1 MAEPLTPMTLPEA
14 PRGKRSLWVLAAA
27 VASMALT
34 ARLGWWQLDRAAQK
48 ETLQAAIETQ
58 AAAPELPA
66 DALPNDVASAER
78 EQYRRITLRGTW
90 LAEHTVYLDNRQMRG
105 RPGFFVLTP
114 LKLPAG
120 DAVLVQ
126 RGWIPR
132 DATERAR
139 IAPFATAAGEVT
151 LHGRIAPW
159 PSRLTALGA
168 EAPGPIR
175 QNLDRAD
182 YAAQTQQALR
192 PVAIAELADAAN
204 ANDGLLRDWPMPAVD
219 VYKHYGYAAQWFAFC
234 ALTAGLYVW
243 FQLIRPRRRAHVAD
257 AG

>member
-1 MAEPLTPMTLPEA
+1 MAEPLTPSTA
-14 PRGKRSLWVLAAA
+14 AAQRAKRPIWVLVAAL
-27 VASMALT
+27 VTMALT

-48 ETLQAAIETQ
+48 VALQTAIEMQ
-58 AAAPELPA
+58 AAAPELLA
-66 DALPNDVASAER
+66 EALPSDAVAAEH
-78 EQYRRITLRGTW
+78 EHYRRITLQGTW
-90 LAEHTVYLDNRQMRG
+90 LAEHTMYLDNRQMRG
-105 RPGFFVLTP
+105 RPGFFVMTP

-132 DATERAR
+132 DATDRTR
-139 IAPFATAAGEVT
+139 IAPFETRAGEIT

-168 EAPGPIR
+168 DAPGPIR
-175 QNLDRAD
+175 QNLDLAEV
-182 YAAQTQQALR
+182 AAQTQRALR
-192 PVAIAELADAAN
+192 PLSIVELADAAN
-204 ANDGLLRDWPMPAVD
+204 ANDGLSRDWPMPAVD

-234 ALTAGLYVW
+234 TLTAGLYVW
-243 FQLIRPRRRAHVAD
+243 FQLIRPRRRARAAD

>member
-1 MAEPLTPMTLPEA
+1 MAEPLRPSTPTV
-14 PRGKRSLWVLAAA
+14 PRGKRSLWVLIAALA
-27 VASMALT
+27 IMALT

-48 ETLQAAIETQ
+48 EALQAAIETQ

-66 DALPNDVASAER
+66 EALPRDTVAAER
-78 EQYRRITLRGTW
+78 EHYRRITLQGHW

-114 LKLPAG
+114 LKLAAG

-132 DATERAR
+132 DATDRTR
-139 IAPFATAAGEVT
+139 IAPFETPAGEVT

-168 EAPGPIR
+168 DAPGPIR
-175 QNLDRAD
+175 QNLDMGD
-182 YAAQTQQALR
+182 YAAQTQRALR
-192 PVAIAELADAAN
+192 PLAIVELADAAN
-204 ANDGLLRDWPMPAVD
+204 AKDGLLRDWPMPAVD

-243 FQLIRPRRRAHVAD
+243 FQLIRPRRRGPAAH